1 LTFHGVRGLKVT
13 ELSQDNRAL
22 KVLYCILDN
31 RFGGPHRRA
40 HALSLRLREYNVET
54 LFLTGR
60 KTDDVW
66 QPDDVTV
73 FHLKHLQCFQRR
85 RSLWNLLQFAGWLPY
100 NVLRICR
107 LIRSHGITIV
117 HVDGIV
123 NFVPALAAWWTRT
136 PVVWHYNDYPPRPLR
151 WALLH
156 VVRALADTVIV
167 QGEKLKEART
177 ASDPKLHRKTVVLR
191 SGIDLREFDPSRYDA
206 QAKAEL
212 RQEWG
217 VPADRPLIGMIGNMN
232 RFKGH
237 AYFVRAAQRIK
248 EQVKD
253 AKFLVVGRKLNT
265 DPDYWDRM
273 QQLTAACGLQN
284 DLIFTGFREDVA
296 GLLSALDVFVLPS
309 TLESCPN
316 VVLEAMAMRVPVV
329 ATDVGAVSE
338 LLAGRQTG
346 LLVPSADAEALAR
359 AVLECLRMPRQKV
372 EEMVAAARDRVEQV
386 FSLRET
392 AARQNQIYER
402 VVASRRARLSAC
414 PAPDP

>member
-1 LTFHGVRGLKVT
+1 M
-13 ELSQDNRAL
+13 

-40 HALSLRLREYNVET
+40 HALARQLREYNVET
-54 LFLTGR
+54 LFVTGC

-66 QPDDVTV
+66 RPNDMAV
-73 FHLKHLQCFQRR
+73 FHLKHLQCFQRH
-85 RSLWNLLQFAGWLPY
+85 RSLWNLIQFAGWLPGT
-100 NVLRICR
+100 VRRICR
-107 LIRSHGITIV
+107 LIRSHDITLV
-117 HVDGIV
+117 HVDGIF
-123 NFVPALAAWWTRT
+123 NFVPALAAWWTHT

-151 WALLH
+151 GVLLRG
-156 VVRALADTVIV
+156 VRALADTVIV

-177 ASDPKLHRKTVVLR
+177 ASDPKLARKTVVLLG
-191 SGIDLREFDPSRYDA
+191 GIDLREFDPSRYDA
-206 QAKAEL
+206 RARARR

-217 VPADRPLIGMIGNMN
+217 VPADSPLIGMIGNMN

-237 AYFVRAAQRIK
+237 AYFIRAAQRIK

-253 AKFLVVGRKLNT
+253 ARFLVVGRKLNT
-265 DPDYWDRM
+265 NPDYWDRM
-273 QQLTAACGLQN
+273 QQLTAACGLQH
-284 DLIFTGFREDVA
+284 DLIFTGFQEDVA

-338 LLAGRQTG
+338 LLAGGQAGR
-346 LLVPSADAEALAR
+346 LVPSADAEALAR
-359 AVLECLRMPRQKV
+359 AVLECLRMPRRQV
-372 EEMVAAARDRVEQV
+372 EEIVATARDRVERV

-392 AARQNQIYER
+392 AVRQKQIYER
-402 VVASRRARLSAC
+402 VVAARRARASA
-414 PAPDP
+414 PLAPNR